1 VEDLVRAFH
10 EGGDEPLK
18 LSLPSASADTAKKK
32 SDTGPVAF
40 VPSADAVLLSA
51 PNNAIVQPVSTVQA
65 AAGQQSGTA
74 VPVSA
79 AVPPADAASFAADS
93 APGAA
98 ADLQKVWPA
107 FVDAIMHD
115 RPTLGSYLSMAYV
128 TGAVENSLDIR
139 FAYSYRFQ
147 FGEVTRKENRDE
159 IEQRL
164 NAVAGRRVDLHIT
177 IETHKPAAAAKTPAR
192 AAIPRSIEDD
202 AAKEPIIN
210 TVLEVFDGEVLD

>member
-1 VEDLVRAFH
+1 LR
-10 EGGDEPLK
+10 
-18 LSLPSASADTAKKK
+18 
-32 SDTGPVAF
+32 
-40 VPSADAVLLSA
+40 SA
-51 PNNAIVQPVSTVQA
+51 PNNAIVPPASAVQA
-65 AAGQQSGTA
+65 AAGQQPGSA
-74 VPVSA
+74 APVSA
-79 AVPPADAASFAADS
+79 ATPPVDAASFAADS
-93 APGAA
+93 TPGAA
-98 ADLQKVWPA
+98 ADLKKLWPA

-128 TGAVENSLDIR
+128 TGDAENSLDIR

-164 NAVAGRRVDLHIT
+164 NAAAGRRVDLHIT
-177 IETHKPAAAAKTPAR
+177 IETQKPAGAAKTPAR
-192 AAIPRSIEDD
+192 VAAPRSIEDD